1 MNPYQSVMKMQE
13 LEQAPNL
20 NTVIMVENTLKD
32 MEESVITVAELKRK
46 LPRQVNHNTLKVIL
60 EYLELSNKI
69 VVTMRGITWIHN
81 PNPNLQKAI
90 AEGLE
95 L

>member
-1 MNPYQSVMKMQE
+1 MKMQE

-20 NTVIMVENTLKD
+20 NTVIMVENTLKN
-32 MEESVITVAELKRK
+32 MKESVITLAQLKRK
-46 LPRQVNHNTLKVIL
+46 LPRQVNHNTLKIIL

-69 VVTMRGITWIHN
+69 LVTMRGITWIHN

-90 AEGLE
+90 AEGFE